1 MESATQTTT
10 PRCLYPSDGV
20 TRGSE
25 GRGASCVGR
34 PDIGPQ
40 IDIEAAEWADRVS
53 PWPAGDAVTCINGTP

>member
-1 MESATQTTT
+1 MERATQTT

-40 IDIEAAEWADRVS
+40 IDIEAAEWADRVLS
-53 PWPAGDAVTCINGTP
+53 MARWRCSHMH